1 MLYKELFNN
10 ERGVFKTVFK
20 AEYPDEYI
28 HIFGDIDPEKLDLYA
43 KIKHGGKSVLSII
56 NEETYKDIVSSVI
69 AINISGW
76 KRQADAMQKEYDVL
90 NPTTHEVTRIQNV
103 TSTENKDGSEIGSD
117 IAFNDDVFSD
127 SEKKTLQ
134 DEKTRTE
141 EKSESEKRT
150 GIGSG
155 KSVSEEISKEM
166 MLRRD
171 KWINNIIFVLV
182 SEITNS
188 IYN

>member
-10 ERGVFKTVFK
+10 ERGVFQTVFK

-28 HIFGDIDPEKLDLYA
+28 HIFGDIEPKKLDLYA
-43 KIKHGGKSVLSII
+43 KIKHGGKNVLSII
-56 NEETYKDIVSSVI
+56 NEDTYKDIVSSVI

-76 KRQADAMQKEYDVL
+76 MKQADAMRKEYDVL
-90 NPTTHEVTRIQNV
+90 NPTTHEVIKTQNV
-103 TSTENKDGSEIGSD
+103 TSTENKDGSEIGAD
-117 IAFNDDVFSD
+117 IAFNDEVFSD

-134 DEKTRTE
+134 DAKTRSE

-150 GIGSG
+150 GLGSG
-155 KSVSEEISKEM
+155 KSFSEEIYKEM
-166 MLRRD
+166 RLRRE
-171 KWINNIIFVLV
+171 KWINNIIFALV